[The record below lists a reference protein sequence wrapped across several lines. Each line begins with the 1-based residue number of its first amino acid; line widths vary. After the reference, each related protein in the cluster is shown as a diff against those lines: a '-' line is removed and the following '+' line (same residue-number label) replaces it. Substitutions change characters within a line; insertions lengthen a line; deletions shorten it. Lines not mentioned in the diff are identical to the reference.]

1 MTGSPVGLRSNLEA
15 LLASGQDNALLR
27 FTLGNECLKTDECAT
42 AAEHLE
48 RAVELDPHYSAAWR
62 QLGKARAALRDNDGA
77 RAAWTEGVAAAER
90 KGDLQAAREM
100 GVFLRRLD
108 KKTAGKT

>member
-1 MTGSPVGLRSNLEA
+1 VTGSPVGLRSNLEA

-48 RAVELDPHYSAAWR
+48 RAV
-62 QLGKARAALRDNDGA
+62 
-77 RAAWTEGVAAAER
+77 AWTEGVAAAER

>member
-1 MTGSPVGLRSNLEA
+1 
-15 LLASGQDNALLR
+15 
-27 FTLGNECLKTDECAT
+27 
-42 AAEHLE
+42 
-48 RAVELDPHYSAAWR
+48 
-62 QLGKARAALRDNDGA
+62 
-77 RAAWTEGVAAAER
+77 VAAAER